1 MPVPD
6 SIRQSPSMGEEMAQF
21 SEENIMGMKFET
33 PERFVRLSLYIC
45 DIINNLC
52 FHVGIANYSQLV
64 SASLDLYVPGFKLTS
79 VLSSSSKDILT
90 RQTVAIKKL
99 AEPFKSAV
107 VAKHMFREIKLLK
120 HLQHDNIIHLK
131 DIFVSPSEE
140 IYLVTDR
147 LSVDLHTL
155 IRSKK
160 LEDQFTQYFMY
171 QIMRGLKYVHS
182 AGVIHRDLKPGN
194 ILVNENCDLQIC
206 DFGLARTQKAQMTG
220 YVVTRYYRAPEIML
234 TWRRYDEKVDIWSAA
249 CIFAEMMIGRPLFPG
264 KNYIDQFSVITQL
277 LGMPPE
283 EVVSQIR
290 SDNTLNF
297 VRSLPTRNRKPL
309 SYYFPK
315 TGHKALSLLDSML
328 QYNPKL
334 RPSAAET
341 LTSSY
346 LAPYHDPTDEPTAP
360 EKFDW
365 SFLEADY
372 PLDLWKS
379 LIYSEVL
386 DFHKGNVRNGKGR
399 GNEIPCNIASYLNSM
414 ELTSPSDRDTDKEVS
429 PNDTS
434 H

>member
-6 SIRQSPSMGEEMAQF
+6 TIRQSPTMGEEMAQF
-21 SEENIMGMKFET
+21 SEQNIMGMKFET
-33 PERFVRLSLYIC
+33 PERYYELEP
-45 DIINNLC
+45 
-52 FHVGIANYSQLV
+52 VGIGVSGLV
-64 SASLDLYVPGFKLTS
+64 C
-79 VLSSSSKDILT
+79 SSKDMFT
-90 RQTVAIKKL
+90 RKTVAIKKL

-147 LSVDLHTL
+147 FAVDLHTL

-160 LEDQFTQYFMY
+160 LEDQFTQYLLY

-249 CIFAEMMIGRPLFPG
+249 CIFAEMIIGRPLFPG

-283 EVVSQIR
+283 EIMSKITN
-290 SDNTLNF
+290 DNTMKF

-328 QYNPKL
+328 QYNPRS

-346 LAPYHDPTDEPTAP
+346 LVPYHDPTDEPSAP

-365 SFLEADY
+365 SFLESEY

-379 LIYSEVL
+379 LMYSEIL
-386 DFHKGNVRNGKGR
+386 DFHKGNVGN
-399 GNEIPCNIASYLNSM
+399 GNEVPSNIASYLNSM
-414 ELTSPSDRDTDKEVS
+414 ELNPPTSPDMDKEASVS
-429 PNDTS
+429 PKNIS
-434 H
+434 HSN